1 MEAVRLRRRDV
12 SPGVLLEG
20 SQIFGEG
27 CRIRKIR
34 DLYKLDLIG
43 TLAAMAEHML
53 EEEILCPAMLAATSK
68 RYKVPAER
76 IIGWLKPPG
85 YFTGGSF
92 VHMARDNILRGSY
105 EKRMPAMFEIVWTAI
120 LPCRNAL
127 GGKKSQL
134 IPGDTWRRFQHQS
147 TSSNWM
153 HPIVMRILRQN
164 WSPQAIYL
172 SI

>member
-1 MEAVRLRRRDV
+1 MC
-12 SPGVLLEG
+12 LLESCWKEVKSLEKAAG
-20 SQIFGEG
+20 LERFEISTS
-27 CRIRKIR
+27 
-34 DLYKLDLIG
+34 LTDLIG

-105 EKRMPAMFEIVWTAI
+105 EKRMPAMFEIV
-120 LPCRNAL
+120 
-127 GGKKSQL
+127 
-134 IPGDTWRRFQHQS
+134 
-147 TSSNWM
+147 
-153 HPIVMRILRQN
+153 
-164 WSPQAIYL
+164 
-172 SI
+172 